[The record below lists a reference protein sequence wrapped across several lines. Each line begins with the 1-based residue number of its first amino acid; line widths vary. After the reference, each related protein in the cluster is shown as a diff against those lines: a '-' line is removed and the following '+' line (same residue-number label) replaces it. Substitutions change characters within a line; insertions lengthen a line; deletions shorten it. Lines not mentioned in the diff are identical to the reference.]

1 MIPNIHQ
8 SVDEIIKESSPA
20 QKILWQQIRLIT
32 GENAAIRQTYFNGS
46 LVGSEFNTAGNPRRI
61 YLAYNMYL
69 NHNIGAPSAT
79 LMQFS
84 IDGMNFKNIA
94 LGWDATAAAFQYM
107 PLTISIQ
114 NIMFSLITTAWGAP
128 ISQILFTGY
137 RITY

>member
-32 GENAAIRQTYFNGS
+32 GENAAIRQTYYNGA

-69 NHNIGAPSAT
+69 NHNTAVT
-79 LMQFS
+79 LVTDCVFG
-84 IDGMNFKNIA
+84 IDSMSFKNIA
-94 LGWDATAAAFQYM
+94 LAWNATAAAFQWM
-107 PLTISIQ
+107 PLTINVQ
-114 NIMFSLITTAWGAP
+114 NVMFSQITSAFGGNT
-128 ISQILFTGY
+128 SQILFTGY
-137 RITY
+137 RIAY